1 MFQALNPCLELLS
14 FTVVRQISKKSYI
27 THIYEIHVF
36 INILLNFGAVWELM
50 VPPPVGGCFLFSM
63 VEINI
68 YFSSDGSSSSDIKKG
83 LLSEKREF
91 GDSRVL
97 QRDLQP
103 QASCQTEKFPG
114 FTSGAM
120 YI

>member
-1 MFQALNPCLELLS
+1 ME
-14 FTVVRQISKKSYI
+14 R
-27 THIYEIHVF
+27 
-36 INILLNFGAVWELM
+36 
-50 VPPPVGGCFLFSM
+50 

-103 QASCQTEKFPG
+103 
-114 FTSGAM
+114 
-120 YI
+120 